1 MKEMGQEGH
10 REWAGRGQARLP
22 PSQNSKTPSGTRSHK
37 MQNKK
42 VEVWTWTLWARVD

>member
-1 MKEMGQEGH
+1 MKGMGQEGH
-10 REWAGRGQARLP
+10 RERAGRGQARLP

-42 VEVWTWTLWARVD
+42 GGDMDMDSLGRG